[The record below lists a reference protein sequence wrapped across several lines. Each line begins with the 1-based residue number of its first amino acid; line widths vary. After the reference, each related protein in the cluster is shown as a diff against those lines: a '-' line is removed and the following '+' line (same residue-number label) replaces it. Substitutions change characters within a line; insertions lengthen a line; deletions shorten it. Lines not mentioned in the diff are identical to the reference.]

1 MAIEYMGLNN
11 IQGPLAVI
19 EGVDD
24 TFYEEM
30 VTVTLD
36 NGEKRIGRVIEIS
49 GDKAVI
55 QVFEGTSNLSLTN
68 TKTKFMGEPM
78 RLPLSKEML
87 GRTLDGIGRPI
98 DGLGD
103 YFADEVRDVNGQ
115 PINPVSREYP
125 NNFIQTGISSIDC
138 LATLIS
144 VKSFLYSQAT
154 VFRMT
159 TLPYRLQDRQ
169 RLLTRMTKTE
179 KSSLSYSRQW
189 ALSMT
194 LQTTLKS
201 HLKKAVFWVRL

>member
-68 TKTKFMGEPM
+68 TKTNILTAVTTIYSSTSE
-78 RLPLSKEML
+78 
-87 GRTLDGIGRPI
+87 
-98 DGLGD
+98 
-103 YFADEVRDVNGQ
+103 
-115 PINPVSREYP
+115 IN
-125 NNFIQTGISSIDC
+125 
-138 LATLIS
+138 
-144 VKSFLYSQAT
+144 
-154 VFRMT
+154 
-159 TLPYRLQDRQ
+159 
-169 RLLTRMTKTE
+169 TE
-179 KSSLSYSRQW
+179 SY
-189 ALSMT
+189 
-194 LQTTLKS
+194 
-201 HLKKAVFWVRL
+201 V

>member
-78 RLPLSKEML
+78 RLPLSKEMPDDFL
-87 GRTLDGIGRPI
+87 
-98 DGLGD
+98 
-103 YFADEVRDVNGQ
+103 Q
-115 PINPVSREYP
+115 
-125 NNFIQTGISSIDC
+125 ISS
-138 LATLIS
+138 TL
-144 VKSFLYSQAT
+144 YT
-154 VFRMT
+154 HPRVFDT
-159 TLPYRLQDRQ
+159 WFHLLQYRKYQ
-169 RLLTRMTKTE
+169 RN
-179 KSSLSYSRQW
+179 RQW
-189 ALSMT
+189 A
-194 LQTTLKS
+194 QDY
-201 HLKKAVFWVRL
+201 RCRDRRR

>member
-68 TKTKFMGEPM
+68 KIY
-78 RLPLSKEML
+78 
-87 GRTLDGIGRPI
+87 GRADA
-98 DGLGD
+98 
-103 YFADEVRDVNGQ
+103 FAAFKRNAWQ
-115 PINPVSREYP
+115 N
-125 NNFIQTGISSIDC
+125 
-138 LATLIS
+138 A
-144 VKSFLYSQAT
+144 
-154 VFRMT
+154 
-159 TLPYRLQDRQ
+159 
-169 RLLTRMTKTE
+169 
-179 KSSLSYSRQW
+179 
-189 ALSMT
+189 
-194 LQTTLKS
+194 
-201 HLKKAVFWVRL
+201 

>member
-78 RLPLSKEML
+78 AFCRFQKK
-87 GRTLDGIGRPI
+87 
-98 DGLGD
+98 
-103 YFADEVRDVNGQ
+103 
-115 PINPVSREYP
+115 
-125 NNFIQTGISSIDC
+125 C
-138 LATLIS
+138 LAERLTVSADRLTVWAITL
-144 VKSFLYSQAT
+144 
-154 VFRMT
+154 R
-159 TLPYRLQDRQ
+159 
-169 RLLTRMTKTE
+169 TKFV
-179 KSSLSYSRQW
+179 
-189 ALSMT
+189 M
-194 LQTTLKS
+194 
-201 HLKKAVFWVRL
+201 

>member
-138 LATLIS
+138 LATLIRGQ
-144 VKSFLYSQAT
+144 K
-154 VFRMT
+154 
-159 TLPYRLQDRQ
+159 LPIFSGDGLPHDRLQDRQ

>member
-78 RLPLSKEML
+78 AFAAFKRKAW
-87 GRTLDGIGRPI
+87 RTLDGIGRPLN
-98 DGLGD
+98 GWAD
-103 YFADEVRDVNGQ
+103 YLR
-115 PINPVSREYP
+115 
-125 NNFIQTGISSIDC
+125 
-138 LATLIS
+138 
-144 VKSFLYSQAT
+144 
-154 VFRMT
+154 
-159 TLPYRLQDRQ
+159 
-169 RLLTRMTKTE
+169 TKFVT
-179 KSSLSYSRQW
+179 
-189 ALSMT
+189 
-194 LQTTLKS
+194 
-201 HLKKAVFWVRL
+201 

>member
-68 TKTKFMGEPM
+68 TKTIY
-78 RLPLSKEML
+78 
-87 GRTLDGIGRPI
+87 GRADA
-98 DGLGD
+98 
-103 YFADEVRDVNGQ
+103 FAAFKRNAWQ
-115 PINPVSREYP
+115 N
-125 NNFIQTGISSIDC
+125 
-138 LATLIS
+138 A
-144 VKSFLYSQAT
+144 
-154 VFRMT
+154 
-159 TLPYRLQDRQ
+159 
-169 RLLTRMTKTE
+169 
-179 KSSLSYSRQW
+179 
-189 ALSMT
+189 
-194 LQTTLKS
+194 
-201 HLKKAVFWVRL
+201 